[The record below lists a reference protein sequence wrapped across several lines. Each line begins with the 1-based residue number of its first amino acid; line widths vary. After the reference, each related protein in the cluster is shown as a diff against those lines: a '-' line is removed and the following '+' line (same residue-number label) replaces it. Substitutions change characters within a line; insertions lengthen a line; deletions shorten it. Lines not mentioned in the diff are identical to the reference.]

1 MSRSRSTLDCDAR
14 GNPSP
19 IVLTILLRESLQICD
34 PLYWTRV
41 CITHLTTM
49 KRQISPTFS
58 ALVVVVVVAA
68 CSSNGRNCLVGHR
81 GPPGL
86 HTSKSVSVSPLLRVG
101 TTTSHLDFAVK

>member
-1 MSRSRSTLDCDAR
+1 
-14 GNPSP
+14 
-19 IVLTILLRESLQICD
+19 
-34 PLYWTRV
+34 
-41 CITHLTTM
+41 M

-101 TTTSHLDFAVK
+101 TTTSHLDFAMK